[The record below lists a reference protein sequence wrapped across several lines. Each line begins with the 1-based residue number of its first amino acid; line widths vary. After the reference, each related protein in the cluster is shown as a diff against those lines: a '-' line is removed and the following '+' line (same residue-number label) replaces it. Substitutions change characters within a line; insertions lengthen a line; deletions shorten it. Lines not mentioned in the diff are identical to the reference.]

1 MSKLKDITGFRFG
14 SIVAIRPTI
23 QRYRK
28 FVVWECKCDCG
39 NTIYVSSGALK
50 SGGTKTCGCSRI
62 AGKQGS
68 RYGKLTL
75 IKPTPKRSQRK
86 VIWECKCDCG
96 NIIEATHHSLVSG
109 HKKTC
114 GCFFH
119 NKCYTVEY
127 KAWAAMVYR
136 CSESAK
142 GYLRENYYGRGIRV
156 YDGWIGKDGFIAF
169 SNYMGQRPSKNHSI
183 DRINNNGNYE
193 PGNVRW
199 ADWHTQANN
208 RRKVKALTKFS
219 DEEMIQEM
227 SRRGFGAT
235 KMK

>member
-1 MSKLKDITGFRFG
+1 
-14 SIVAIRPTI
+14 
-23 QRYRK
+23 
-28 FVVWECKCDCG
+28 
-39 NTIYVSSGALK
+39 
-50 SGGTKTCGCSRI
+50 
-62 AGKQGS
+62 
-68 RYGKLTL
+68 
-75 IKPTPKRSQRK
+75 
-86 VIWECKCDCG
+86 
-96 NIIEATHHSLVSG
+96 
-109 HKKTC
+109 
-114 GCFFH
+114 
-119 NKCYTVEY
+119 
-127 KAWAAMVYR
+127 MVYR